1 MKKAILAATAAVAI
15 LSGVSAL
22 PALSRAGAAA
32 GDWVAVG
39 ENKMTTTEEGVNFR
53 AGGVYRYA
61 KEIDLEN
68 NGFSVGMT
76 VQGNFRREDSWFAIT
91 LASEYASAV
100 GEYRGLNVQ
109 FKPVS
114 TQGAAAGSMP
124 AYVSLYTLGTAEG
137 NSSASALATVN
148 ASDIPEREVPYEF
161 HFSVF
166 YEDGTFIINYGID
179 TFTYRWNTA
188 GLDMTS
194 LKASLFFGG
203 ADAAT
208 TDMNVTVRSFGEA
221 KTGDFLVHA
230 SSSAAETG
238 GMRIA
243 ETAKRQGKIFY
254 PVPLTAEKEIA
265 VEFQINGAPGWY
277 VNDGTDAWFGI
288 FLTSSPNAALPGSA
302 TFATIIRAHEDMG
315 NGVQHIGGAFFFN
328 GTDKGGFSAGVN
340 TKPAG
345 EMNRFIYRI
354 ENGRITMTLEGATSR
369 TQTVEID
376 AGAFPEGIAY
386 LSFAFNDNQRA
397 NIVQTNDLGEEI
409 GRIPNPD
416 VKYWDVTLG
425 TVAQFGAPSV
435 PVDGGRINTLGGER
449 VRIPVQLYGG
459 SILKLERRV
468 GAGYEEIPVN
478 EYAVRTAGD
487 EATIIFTEA
496 FSERVGLGEHSFRLT
511 TSHSV
516 AAYHGL
522 QTEFTVT
529 LVEAQPAQ
537 VACGAG
543 TYRAVER
550 NDVKYSFLLKDDS
563 FLGLEGNS
571 LKPSD
576 YFYNPVTGNLYL
588 KREYCKNLA
597 EGEYE
602 FAVKFEFAEATL
614 RLNVEGGTPTK
625 GRNNGNILLWCG
637 IAAGAVLLAAGAG
650 VAVFSV
656 QKKKRRN
663 KTEHEA

>member
-1 MKKAILAATAAVAI
+1 MKKAILAAAAALAI
-15 LSGVSAL
+15 GASAL
-22 PALSRAGAAA
+22 PALTKASAENAA
-32 GDWVAVG
+32 WSAVG
-39 ENKMTTTEEGVNFR
+39 ENNSTATEEGVNFR
-53 AGGVYRYA
+53 AGGVYRYGS
-61 KEIDLEN
+61 EIDLEN
-68 NGFSVGMT
+68 NGFSVSMT
-76 VQGNFRREDSWFAIT
+76 VEGNFRREDSWFALT
-91 LASEYASAV
+91 LASEYSSAI

-137 NSSASALATVN
+137 GSSAAALATVN
-148 ASDIPEREVPYEF
+148 ASDIPEREVPYVF

-188 GLDMTS
+188 GLDMTA

-221 KTGDFLVHA
+221 KSGDYLVHA
-230 SSSAAETG
+230 SSSAAQTE

-243 ETAKRQGKIFY
+243 ESAKRQGKIFY
-254 PVPLTAEKEIA
+254 PVPLSADKEIA
-265 VEFQINGAPGWY
+265 VEFLINEAPGWY
-277 VNDGTDAWFGI
+277 VNDRTDAWFGI

-315 NGVQHIGGAFFFN
+315 NGIQHIGGAFFFN

-345 EMNRFIYRI
+345 EMNRFLYRI
-354 ENGRITMTLEGATSR
+354 ENGQITMTLEGATSR

-376 AGAFPEGIAY
+376 AGAFPEGVAY

-397 NIVQTNDLGEEI
+397 NIVETNDLGEEI

-416 VKYWDVTLG
+416 VKYWDITLG
-425 TVAQFGAPSV
+425 KVAQFGAPSV
-435 PVDGGRINTLGGER
+435 LVDGCRVNTLGGER
-449 VRIPVQLYGG
+449 VRIPVRLYGG
-459 SILKLERRV
+459 QIARLERR
-468 GAGYEEIPVN
+468 GLSGYEQIPVN
-478 EYAVRTAGD
+478 EYAVRTVGD
-487 EATIIFTEA
+487 EATILFTEA
-496 FSERVGLGEHSFRLT
+496 FSERIGLGEHAFRLT
-511 TSHSV
+511 TSHSA
-516 AAYHGL
+516 AAYNGL
-522 QTEFTVT
+522 QTEFTVE

-543 TYRAVER
+543 TYSHSAR
-550 NDVKYSFLLKDDS
+550 NDVKYSFVLKDDA
-563 FLGLEGNS
+563 FVKLEGNS

-602 FAVKFEFAEATL
+602 FAVQFEFTSATL
-614 RLNVEGGTPTK
+614 RLVVEEGAAPAKHSDGQ
-625 GRNNGNILLWCG
+625 ILLWCG
-637 IAAGAVLLAAGAG
+637 IAAGVVLAAAG
-650 VAVFSV
+650 VGIAVIAV
-656 QKKKRRN
+656 KKKKAKGETNR
-663 KTEHEA
+663 EP